1 VATAHYWNRKPSE
14 LGLCEPEDDPAV
26 MMCYYLTVKAMEG
39 YEYHLQEVELAKV
52 RRKGKR

>member
-14 LGLCEPEDDPAV
+14 LDLCESGDDSAV

-39 YEYHLQEVELAKV
+39 YEYHLQEVELAK
-52 RRKGKR
+52 RNRKGKS